1 MFELFS
7 YTFFNHAVIAALLGS
22 ITCGIIGTYVVT
34 RRLVFIAGGITHA
47 SFGGL
52 GIGYYLGFS
61 PLVAAGIFAALS
73 ASVVEAIGSR
83 KKIREDSAIAM
94 AWSFGMAIGII
105 FIFLS
110 PGYAP
115 NLMSYLFGSIL
126 TVSHNDIWV
135 MMSLAIVVIT
145 VFIIFFND
153 IKFISFDEEFAR
165 SGGAPISFIKYLLIV
180 LVALTSVLYIKVAGI
195 ILVLS
200 LLTIPQ
206 NMAML
211 FSRNLKGIMILSI
224 IFGIV
229 GSMSGLLLSYYL
241 DIPSGASII
250 FVLVILYFVAYTYQ
264 KIQLHF
270 SRNLKKD

>member
-1 MFELFS
+1 MADLFS
-7 YTFFNHAVIAALLGS
+7 YTFFNHALIAALLGS

-52 GIGYYLGFS
+52 GIGFFLGFN
-61 PLVAAGIFAALS
+61 PLLGAGLFAALT
-73 ASVVEAIGSR
+73 ATTVEAISSR

-126 TVSHNDIWV
+126 TVNNNDL
-135 MMSLAIVVIT
+135 LAMITLALVVILI
-145 VFIIFFND
+145 FYLFFND
-153 IKFISFDEEFAR
+153 IQFISFDEEFAR
-165 SGGAPISFIKYLLIV
+165 ASGAQVKFIKYLLIV
-180 LVALTSVLYIKVAGI
+180 LVALTCVLYIKVAGI

-211 FSRNLKGIMILSI
+211 FTRRLRQIIFLSI
-224 IFGIV
+224 IFGMI
-229 GSMSGLLLSYYL
+229 GSLSGLFLSYFMN
-241 DIPSGASII
+241 IPSGAAII
-250 FVLVILYFVAYTYQ
+250 FSLVILYALSFF
-264 KIQLHF
+264 IQRIHLMKVRK
-270 SRNLKKD
+270 S

>member
-1 MFELFS
+1 MFDLLT
-7 YTFFNHAVIAALLGS
+7 YTFFNHALAAAILGS

-52 GIGYYLGFS
+52 GIGFFLGFN
-61 PLVAAGIFAALS
+61 PLLGAGIFAAL
-73 ASVVEAIGSR
+73 AATAVEAISTW

-126 TVSHNDIWV
+126 TVSHIDLLI
-135 MMSLAIVVIT
+135 MLGLAILVIL
-145 VFIIFFND
+145 VFYIFFND

-165 SGGAPISFIKYLLIV
+165 SGGAPVKFIKYLLII

-211 FSRNLKGIMILSI
+211 FSRKFKYIIILSI
-224 IFGIV
+224 IFGMI
-229 GSMSGLLLSYYL
+229 GSLSGLFLSYFL

-250 FVLVILYFVAYTYQ
+250 FSLVILYIISVI
-264 KIQLHF
+264 IQRVRLNG
-270 SRNLKKD
+270 SKKP

>member
-1 MFELFS
+1 MLEIFN
-7 YTFFNHAVIAALLGS
+7 YTFFNHALLAAFFGS
-22 ITCGIIGTYVVT
+22 VTCGIIGVYVVS

-52 GIGYYLGFS
+52 GLGFFLGFN
-61 PLVAAGIFAALS
+61 PIVGAGIFAAIT
-73 ASVVEAIGSR
+73 AVGVEAVSGR
-83 KKIREDSAIAM
+83 TKLREDSAIAM

-105 FIFLS
+105 FIFVS

-126 TVSHNDIWV
+126 TVTSGDLWF
-135 MMSLAIVVIT
+135 MLGLAALVIL
-145 VFIIFFND
+145 VFTLLFNP
-153 IKFISFDEEFAR
+153 IRFISFDEEFAR
-165 SGGAPISFIKYLLIV
+165 SGGLPVKKIKYILII

-206 NMAML
+206 NSALL
-211 FSRNLKGIMILSI
+211 FSRNMKTIIILSI
-224 IFGIV
+224 IFGLA
-229 GSMSGLLLSYYL
+229 GSLAGLLISYFM

-250 FVLVILYFVAYTYQ
+250 FSLVLMYAVAALI
-264 KIQLHF
+264 KRIKVLAG
-270 SRNLKKD
+270 KKS

>member
-1 MFELFS
+1 MFDLLK
-7 YTFFNHAVIAALLGS
+7 YTFFNHALIAALLGS
-22 ITCGIIGTYVVT
+22 ITCGIIGTYVDT

-52 GIGYYLGFS
+52 GIGFFLGFN
-61 PLVAAGIFAALS
+61 PLVGAGIFAAIT
-73 ASVVEAIGSR
+73 AATVEAISSR

-110 PGYAP
+110 PAYAP

-126 TVSHNDIWV
+126 TVTSIDLLV
-135 MMSLAIVVIT
+135 MLGLALLVIG

-153 IKFISFDEEFAR
+153 IQFISFDEEFAR
-165 SGGAPISFIKYLLIV
+165 SSGAAVKFIKYLLIV

-211 FSRNLKGIMILSI
+211 FSRKLKWIIMLSI
-224 IFGIV
+224 LFGII
-229 GSMSGLLLSYYL
+229 GSIAGLFLSYFL

-250 FVLVILYFVAYTYQ
+250 FSLVILYITTFFFQRIRLNIAR
-264 KIQLHF
+264 K
-270 SRNLKKD
+270 S

>member
-1 MFELFS
+1 MFDLFT
-7 YTFFNHAVIAALLGS
+7 YTFFNHALIAAFLGS

-52 GIGYYLGFS
+52 GIGFFLGFN
-61 PLVAAGIFAALS
+61 PLLGAGIFAALT
-73 ASVVEAIGSR
+73 ASVVEAISGR

-94 AWSFGMAIGII
+94 AWSFGMAVGII

-126 TVSHNDIWV
+126 TVNTTDLVIMLALALIVSIVFV
-135 MMSLAIVVIT
+135 M
-145 VFIIFFND
+145 FFNN
-153 IKFISFDEEFAR
+153 IQFISFDEEFAR
-165 SGGAPISFIKYLLIV
+165 AGGANVKFIKYLLII

-206 NMAML
+206 NMAIL
-211 FSRNLKGIMILSI
+211 FTRRLKRI
-224 IFGIV
+224 IFLSVIFGMI
-229 GSMSGLLLSYYL
+229 GSFSGLFISYFL

-250 FVLVILYFVAYTYQ
+250 FCLVILYVAALGIQ
-264 KIQLHF
+264 KIRLLAL
-270 SRNLKKD
+270 RNS